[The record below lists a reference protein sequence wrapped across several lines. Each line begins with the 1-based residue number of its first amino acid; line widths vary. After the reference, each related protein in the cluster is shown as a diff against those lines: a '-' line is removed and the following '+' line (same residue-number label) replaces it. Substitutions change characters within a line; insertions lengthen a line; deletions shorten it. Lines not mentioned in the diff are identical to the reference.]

1 MSCPPKSELAR
12 SGIQE
17 RRRMLHQGGGG
28 GGVVKPKL
36 LLFNSSFRGDIV
48 GAVDQIDTAVEDV
61 NIEVSNAKVLET
73 YEVAFNAY

>member
-1 MSCPPKSELAR
+1 M
-12 SGIQE
+12 
-17 RRRMLHQGGGG
+17 
-28 GGVVKPKL
+28 VKPKL

-48 GAVDQIDTAVEDV
+48 GAVDQIDTAVKDV

>member
-1 MSCPPKSELAR
+1 
-12 SGIQE
+12 
-17 RRRMLHQGGGG
+17 MLHQGGGG

-61 NIEVSNAKVLET
+61 NIEVSNAKVYCRNL
-73 YEVAFNAY
+73 